1 MRQFA
6 SFAITAALLAVAQ
19 SPAHA
24 KDEPPVVLKP
34 TSNWV
39 IDFADGQCNMARTF
53 GTDEGGTQ
61 DDKHAIFFRQWA
73 PSRSFAFSA
82 AGSSLRKF
90 NSRRATYVTF
100 SDDREELET
109 LPFAGNNDSFGRAVI
124 YSSLSIERDASAE
137 DDNNDDDDTAY
148 DGFPQLDVDVASTA
162 QFVSLRQGKR
172 TVRFNTGTLGEAFAV
187 MNKCTQ
193 GLVEDW
199 GLDVERHLTA
209 IRMPKMTNFDSVAR
223 RVAQKYPRQ
232 ALNRGEQAI
241 LRVRVMVDETGKA
254 TDCFISEVTRTV
266 RLDSPACR
274 PLMQGTY
281 TPALDKDGKP
291 FASYFTTKITYMI

>member
-1 MRQFA
+1 MRHLAYFT
-6 SFAITAALLAVAQ
+6 IKAALLSFAQ
-19 SPAHA
+19 SPVHA
-24 KDEPPVVLKP
+24 KDEFPVVLKP

-39 IDFADGQCNMARTF
+39 IDFAEGQCNMARTF
-53 GTDEGGTQ
+53 GTDEGGPEE
-61 DDKHAIFFRQWA
+61 DKHAVFFRQWA

-82 AGSSLRKF
+82 AGSSFRKF
-90 NSRRATYVTF
+90 KSRRATYVTF
-100 SDDREELET
+100 SDDREEFET
-109 LPFAGNNDSFGRAVI
+109 LPFAGNNDSYGKSVI
-124 YSSLSIERDASAE
+124 YSSLSIEGDRAADE
-137 DDNNDDDDTAY
+137 ENTDDDDTVY
-148 DGFPQLDVDVASTA
+148 DGFPQLDVDMAASA
-162 QFVSLRQGKR
+162 RFVSLRQGKR
-172 TVRFNTGTLGEAFAV
+172 TVRLETGTLAEAFAV

-193 GLVEDW
+193 GLVKAW

-209 IRMPKMTNFDSVAR
+209 TRMPKMTNFDSVAR

-291 FASYFTTKITYMI
+291 FASYFTTKITYII